1 LNTLSQREDVDV
13 IGVWSEAM
21 EVIGPAGNGAERPAK
36 KSKIEEKGKGKGKGK
51 AKEMDEGPKQTR
63 IHREWLNGEGDVETR
78 LRIIEQT
85 SFDLDKVSRVSL

>member
-1 LNTLSQREDVDV
+1 
-13 IGVWSEAM
+13 
-21 EVIGPAGNGAERPAK
+21 
-36 KSKIEEKGKGKGKGK
+36 
-51 AKEMDEGPKQTR
+51 MDEGPKQTR